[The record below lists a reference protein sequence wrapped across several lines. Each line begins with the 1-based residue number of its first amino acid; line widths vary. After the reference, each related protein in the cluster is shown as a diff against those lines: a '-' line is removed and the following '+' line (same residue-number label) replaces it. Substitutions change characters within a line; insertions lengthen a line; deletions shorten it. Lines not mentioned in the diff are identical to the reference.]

1 MIVPLMQL
9 LQYGS
14 TDGQTIQVVKSST
27 WNSENAK
34 MYISTRVHLLHDDN
48 FNFKSSEKKLLYLS
62 SIFDLQDVL
71 LMRTLAVLLNYIQ
84 GKVTFYYSLLSTKI
98 SLVLSFRRWK
108 PASCRHRAG
117 VNHKTSVNSYLT
129 RFRLN

>member
-9 LQYGS
+9 VQYGS

-34 MYISTRVHLLHDDN
+34 MYISTRIHLLHDDN

-84 GKVTFYYSLLSTKI
+84 GKVSFYYSLL
-98 SLVLSFRRWK
+98 
-108 PASCRHRAG
+108 
-117 VNHKTSVNSYLT
+117 
-129 RFRLN
+129 